1 MLVANFTSRIPTM
14 GNTKTYED
22 WSKYLGSKPHRL
34 GVVARMYTDNTLN
47 FITDGLRNIFYKDER
62 VDQFQLSSSL
72 MFEWQVETNNI
83 KKIEFAEVPS
93 ERGENGTEITMAFR
107 ENYYQKYDIFR
118 IDKTKQQCQ
127 VLSRPVR
134 KRDDYWEVQVRLL
147 DNDYDTLLDLDGCQ
161 VGDLTTFQSVAMP
174 ELSEEGYS
182 KFQSQT
188 ERHRNFMTTFRAD
201 ASWSSL
207 FAIQENVFMSI
218 ADDKDQTKSEGVYKM
233 LKKEKE
239 LLDTFMY
246 AMNTGLLLNKG
257 NIDVNG
263 RPTISEPETG
273 RPIYIGE
280 GLIPQIEAAAN
291 KYCYNNKPNL
301 QLFNMIMAD
310 MADKAQS
317 DTGNKW
323 VFIVNRKMW
332 NDINM
337 VLGEYLANYKTDGTY
352 MYSKSANKGL
362 GGYVKVGATFDTYE
376 YAGNQ
381 VSFVCDRALTREYP
395 DKGYGLCLDLTADK
409 TTGTPALAKFSI
421 TGKDFMT
428 NKIIGVGG
436 YDGRSS
442 GEVSSNVAGSKLVM
456 HGYAGVAAFTP
467 YRSVIVREA

>member
-14 GNTKTYED
+14 GQTKTYED
-22 WSKYLGSKPHRL
+22 WSKYLGSKPHRI

-47 FITDGLRNIFYKDER
+47 FITDGLRNIFYKDEKA
-62 VDQFQLSSSL
+62 DQFQLSSSL
-72 MFEWQVETNNI
+72 LFEWIVETNNI
-83 KKIEFAEVPS
+83 KKVEFAEVPI
-93 ERGENGTEITMAFR
+93 GDGANGTEITMAFR

-127 VLSRPVR
+127 VVSRPIR
-134 KRDDYWEVQVRLL
+134 KRDDYWEVQVRLI
-147 DNDYDTLLDLDGCQ
+147 DNDYDTTLDTDGCQ
-161 VGDLTTFQSVAMP
+161 VGDTTTFQSVAMP

-182 KFQSQT
+182 KFQSQM

-207 FAIQENVFMSI
+207 YAIQENVFMSI

-246 AMNTGLLLNKG
+246 AMNTGLTFNKG
-257 NIDVNG
+257 NIDING
-263 RPTISEPETG
+263 KATISEPETG

-291 KYCYNNKPNL
+291 KYCYSNKPNL
-301 QLFNMIMAD
+301 QLFNMIMSD

-317 DTGNKW
+317 DTGNKFI
-323 VFIVNRKMW
+323 FIVNRKMW
-332 NDINM
+332 NDLQM
-337 VLGEYLANYKTDGTY
+337 TLGEYLANYRTDGTY

-381 VSFVCDRALTREYP
+381 VSFVVDRALTREYP
-395 DKGYGLCLDLTADK
+395 TKGYGVCIDLTADK
-409 TTGTPALAKFSI
+409 TSGTPAIAKFSL

-428 NKIIGVGG
+428 NKIVGV
-436 YDGRSS
+436 
-442 GEVSSNVAGSKLVM
+442 NVTV
-456 HGYAGVAAFTP
+456 YTCAA
-467 YRSVIVREA
+467 